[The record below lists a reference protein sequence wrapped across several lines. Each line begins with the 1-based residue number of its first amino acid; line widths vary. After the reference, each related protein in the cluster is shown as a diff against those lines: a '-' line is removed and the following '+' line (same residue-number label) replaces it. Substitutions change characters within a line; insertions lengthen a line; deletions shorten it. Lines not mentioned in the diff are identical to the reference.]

1 MLREPLLGGNGE
13 RAYATRFHHPD
24 RVGDVEPR
32 HVDIAIGEIAEDLG
46 AAALE
51 WNVHEIKTGA
61 FGEDFGIDLL
71 IAADAGATVTD
82 LARVFAGVGEKVGE
96 RRGGKTRRG
105 REEEDR
111 DIRQRG
117 DDLNLPLVI
126 DFHL

>member
-1 MLREPLLGGNGE
+1 MGTTCRPASWYVIPCLPR
-13 RAYATRFHHPD
+13 H
-24 RVGDVEPR
+24 GDVEPR

-96 RRGGKTRRG
+96 RRGGKTR
-105 REEEDR
+105 
-111 DIRQRG
+111 
-117 DDLNLPLVI
+117 LVARKKTGTSASGATI
-126 DFHL
+126 STSRS

>member
-1 MLREPLLGGNGE
+1 MGTTCRPASWYVIPCLPR
-13 RAYATRFHHPD
+13 H
-24 RVGDVEPR
+24 GDVEPR

-105 REEEDR
+105 REEVVVAR
-111 DIRQRG
+111 KKTGTSASGATISTSRS
-117 DDLNLPLVI
+117 
-126 DFHL
+126 